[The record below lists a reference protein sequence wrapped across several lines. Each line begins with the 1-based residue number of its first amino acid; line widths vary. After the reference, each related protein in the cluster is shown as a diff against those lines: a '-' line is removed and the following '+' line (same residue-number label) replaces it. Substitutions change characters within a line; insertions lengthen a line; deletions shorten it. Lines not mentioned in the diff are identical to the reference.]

1 MNVDAIIKYENG
13 ELFQDEIV
21 ELFQE
26 LVDTGDAWRL
36 QGSYG
41 RMAAALIDAGL
52 VSLHEEEESAVAV
65 GGELP
70 ANPPES
76 HYYWSDQRMDSYR

>member
-1 MNVDAIIKYENG
+1 MNIDTIIAYEQG

-52 VSLHEEEESAVAV
+52 VSLHEEEPPPFADAV

-70 ANPPES
+70 ASPPQS
-76 HYYWSDQRMDSYR
+76 FYRSALPLD